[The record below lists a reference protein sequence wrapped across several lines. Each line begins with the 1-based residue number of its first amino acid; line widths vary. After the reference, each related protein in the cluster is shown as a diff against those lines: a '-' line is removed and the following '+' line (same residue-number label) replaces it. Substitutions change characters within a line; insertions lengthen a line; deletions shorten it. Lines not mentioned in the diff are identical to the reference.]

1 MDKLIYTAMTG
12 ASHVLR
18 QQAVVSENLANT
30 NTPGFRAA
38 LSAFRAIP
46 IVGEGLKTRT
56 FVVDSTAG
64 SDFTPAAF
72 EPTGRALDVAI
83 SGAGWLVVQ
92 GPDGKEAYTRN
103 GSLKIS
109 PIGVLQTRTGMNVMG
124 SAGPITIPPSVQITF
139 AKDGTISTI
148 PNGSQASSVV
158 IIGRLKLVN
167 PPTDQLDRGGD
178 GLYRMRDGSTARVDA
193 KTAILGG
200 NLESSNV
207 STVAMMVD
215 MISLARKFDMQMK
228 MLQTANTN
236 AKQANSIMN
245 VV

>member
-18 QQAVVSENLANT
+18 QQAAVSENLANT

-38 LSAFRAIP
+38 LSAFRAVP
-46 IVGEGLKTRT
+46 IVGEGLQTRT

-83 SGAGWLVVQ
+83 NGSGWLVVQ

-103 GSLKIS
+103 GSFKIS
-109 PIGVLQTRTGMNVMG
+109 PNGMLQTRTGLNVMG
-124 SAGPITIPPSVQITF
+124 GSGPITIPPSSQITF

-148 PNGSQASSVV
+148 PKGSQASSVV

-167 PPTDQLDRGGD
+167 PPTSQLDRGGD
-178 GLYRMRDGSTARVDA
+178 GLYRMLNGVTAPVDA
-193 KTAILGG
+193 KTEVVGG

-215 MISLARKFDMQMK
+215 MIALARKFDMQMK
-228 MLQTANTN
+228 MLQTADTN
-236 AKQANSIMN
+236 AKQASSILN
-245 VV
+245 VA